1 MTRESSWKEKKNVV
15 RGLRIA
21 GVGLI
26 ALRISVPLI
35 RKAARA
41 IFKRGVHSG
50 AGERRPQAIPTT
62 FGLPNQDQWR
72 VLDAP
77 PPAFP
82 SDYQEVASTQLA
94 CSVQEFYER
103 FISGESPFMRNQHI
117 EVEQQY
123 DFIYRGWRAM
133 PEDSSRYEY
142 NDDKNMLAHTNE
154 SVFER
159 VLGVKGSGGYGR
171 TLSFRQPKKPP
182 AQVDAECSQRQQFAI
197 YKGDVLVLATVMNML
212 NIPFKDCF
220 TVNTLWDV
228 RPTMSGGCTVV
239 IRLKVHFLQRTI
251 MAGLIR
257 VTTVRDTTNFYK
269 RMVDAFQENL
279 RSQAVPT
286 RFTAGSAVQQ
296 LNRRG
301 GSINNAYNSGGGG
314 GQLVE
319 RLPKRQIRMLV
330 MLFVLVGSVLHQLSV
345 RYDH

>member
-35 RKAARA
+35 RKAGESTSGSNCCPAPPHPLHAHVSIDAGTSCFTSVSLDCPHTCFTPSHPPTARA

-117 EVEQQY
+117 EVQAQVLHC
-123 DFIYRGWRAM
+123 
-133 PEDSSRYEY
+133 SSHLIV
-142 NDDKNMLAHTNE
+142 M
-154 SVFER
+154 
-159 VLGVKGSGGYGR
+159 KGSAGAVNCVPS
-171 TLSFRQPKKPP
+171 LSRAYLFQFR
-182 AQVDAECSQRQQFAI
+182 
-197 YKGDVLVLATVMNML
+197 
-212 NIPFKDCF
+212 
-220 TVNTLWDV
+220 
-228 RPTMSGGCTVV
+228 
-239 IRLKVHFLQRTI
+239 
-251 MAGLIR
+251 
-257 VTTVRDTTNFYK
+257 
-269 RMVDAFQENL
+269 
-279 RSQAVPT
+279 
-286 RFTAGSAVQQ
+286 
-296 LNRRG
+296 
-301 GSINNAYNSGGGG
+301 SI
-314 GQLVE
+314 L
-319 RLPKRQIRMLV
+319 
-330 MLFVLVGSVLHQLSV
+330 
-345 RYDH
+345 